1 MSAALLLLPLLAG
14 CGCGPGPETA
24 PPGESGHSGDTHDSE
39 PPATVEIRVQ
49 PVIPEDTTLER
60 DVTVAV
66 VHVSFGDGPA
76 IGETLVSGISDGSE
90 LTLELPSAAPVD
102 QLASLGNLY
111 LPVSGSLYM
120 LAAFVDDGDGSYQE
134 GEPLL
139 GVAMDRWLMW
149 YHLDLDPQD
158 SGQAVPVR
166 SWRIV
171 DLGIQG
177 QYAPNRCALD
187 SSWPL
192 EWMMDRG
199 YPQYHPTDDAVPLIL
214 RGLEASLGLE
224 GAITAMPDVSLR
236 LAALPYPHVGEREVQ
251 SGFDDTLAA
260 DQESFAAQLAS
271 APPSEDDVGADPDW
285 RYTMHLFLPFT
296 DSDGSGAWT
305 MDDELE
311 GASTCFDGELAWA
324 RYTRPVHS
332 YRGFRFLD
340 CYGGTAGWRLA
351 HYADHGGV
359 EYLSSEQAR
368 QLVLDFTDCRLD

>member
-1 MSAALLLLPLLAG
+1 MNATALLLSLLTACQ
-14 CGCGPGPETA
+14 CGSGPETA
-24 PPGESGHSGDTHDSE
+24 PPGESGHSGDSRDSD

-49 PVIPEDTTLER
+49 PVVPEDASLDQEI
-60 DVTVAV
+60 TVAV

-76 IGETLVSGISDGSE
+76 IGETLVSGVSSGAE
-90 LTLELPSAAPVD
+90 LTLELPLAAPVD

-120 LAAFVDDGDGSYQE
+120 LAAFVDDGDGIYQE

-139 GVAMDRWLMW
+139 GVAMDRWVMW

-158 SGQAVPVR
+158 SGQAVPVQ

-171 DLGIQG
+171 DLGIEG

-192 EWMMDRG
+192 EWMMDLG
-199 YPQYHPTDDAVPLIL
+199 YPQYHPTSDPIPLIL

-224 GAITAMPDVSLR
+224 GAIVSSPQPTLR

-251 SGFDDTLAA
+251 SGFDVAIA
-260 DQESFAAQLAS
+260 SDQESFAEQLS
-271 APPSEDDVGADPDW
+271 GAPPSEDDVGADPDW
-285 RYTMHLFLPFT
+285 RYTMHLLLPFT

-305 MDDELE
+305 LGDALE
-311 GASTCFDGELAWA
+311 GSSTCLDGELAWA
-324 RYTRPVHS
+324 RYTRPIHS
-332 YRGFRFLD
+332 YRGYRFLD
-340 CYGGTAGWRLA
+340 CYSGTVGWRLT

-359 EYLSSEQAR
+359 EYLSSDQAR